1 MGFYEVIAYL
11 WLNAIGCFLVIII
24 ALLINISIKD
34 DEAGTQKITA

>member
-24 ALLINISIKD
+24 AALINPLINESADNQAKIS
-34 DEAGTQKITA
+34 A